1 MVHCCITRTHRV
13 VKIDFIDMSISITF
27 VVNILQLLKETEQNI
42 QSEDFLYTCFTKM
55 FGMRCLQFTPQ
66 NLKVNHWKSSYRH
79 RRLSSFTFF
88 IEVQKNTNYE
98 TGSGGLSFLSMV

>member
-1 MVHCCITRTHRV
+1 MVRCCITRTHRV
-13 VKIDFIDMSISITF
+13 VKIDFIDTSISMTF
-27 VVNILQLLKETEQNI
+27 VVNILQLLKETEQKI

-55 FGMRCLQFTPQ
+55 FGMQCLQFTPQ
-66 NLKVNHWKSSYRH
+66 NFKVNHWKSSYRH
-79 RRLSSFTFF
+79 RSLCSFTFF